1 MCGSARRKFFILADS
16 DNSLVPQVIES
27 GHMFGVQFQ
36 ISEKYPE
43 TEQILL
49 NYVKH
54 KFNQMNAY
62 EYLDISS
69 AFLLVGVHGNPSG
82 ESRPPPPPAAQRYRM
97 MTCISFKTLEYCAK
111 NFRKRLSVFH
121 EFAETTFNG

>member
-1 MCGSARRKFFILADS
+1 
-16 DNSLVPQVIES
+16 
-27 GHMFGVQFQ
+27 MFGVQFQ
-36 ISEKYPE
+36 IPEKYPE

-69 AFLLVGVHGNPSG
+69 AFFLVGIPGNPSG
-82 ESRPPPPPAAQRYRM
+82 ESRPPPPPAGYCDNRRHSS
-97 MTCISFKTLEYCAK
+97 TSSCSF
-111 NFRKRLSVFH
+111 
-121 EFAETTFNG
+121 

>member
-1 MCGSARRKFFILADS
+1 M
-16 DNSLVPQVIES
+16 
-27 GHMFGVQFQ
+27 
-36 ISEKYPE
+36 
-43 TEQILL
+43 L

-82 ESRPPPPPAAQRYRM
+82 ESRPPPPPAGTMIPDDDAHQFQDPRVTVRR
-97 MTCISFKTLEYCAK
+97 TSENDSPF
-111 NFRKRLSVFH
+111 FH
-121 EFAETTFNG
+121 EFAETTFNGQRSQTIYV